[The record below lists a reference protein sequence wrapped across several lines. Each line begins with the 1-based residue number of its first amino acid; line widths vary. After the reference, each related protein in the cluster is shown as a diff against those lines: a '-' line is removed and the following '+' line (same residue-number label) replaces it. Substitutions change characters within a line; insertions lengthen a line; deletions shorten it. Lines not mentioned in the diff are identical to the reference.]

1 MKRCITPTLLEALQV
16 SGKKTKGN
24 VAQHADHAD
33 AQLVPQ
39 TAFAHDVPFHAA
51 RAHAVVNAVNDAAA
65 HGRVLVP
72 QGSAQESQQVPA
84 AHSAVA
90 PLHSSMGLVVAQPA
104 AAPTA
109 APAAAPTAAPT
120 AIPQTEAPKAPH
132 VLAHVAKKKRRITP
146 QSTASLVPAAGE
158 AATHPAP
165 AREPAIER
173 TPEQYLAEVQRDA
186 ETIADAMSRFQS
198 MTKTEMLYD
207 NGADLESVGVLVQR
221 MSTNMTMFR
230 VLHHARRCKEQQ
242 AEEERR
248 KTVKPVPIDQGET
261 EIYDKYQSKLT
272 GGNKI
277 LYKCRLAGANCICT
291 LGPSPAGPG
300 LKAIVQR
307 HIDRVHCQTSN
318 RRAEL
323 HGLGKAIAEGWVV

>member
-1 MKRCITPTLLEALQV
+1 MGLA
-16 SGKKTKGN
+16 
-24 VAQHADHAD
+24 VAR
-33 AQLVPQ
+33 P
-39 TAFAHDVPFHAA
+39 
-51 RAHAVVNAVNDAAA
+51 AAA
-65 HGRVLVP
+65 
-72 QGSAQESQQVPA
+72 PA
-84 AHSAVA
+84 AA
-90 PLHSSMGLVVAQPA
+90 LA

-109 APAAAPTAAPT
+109 APAAAPATALA
-120 AIPQTEAPKAPH
+120 AIPQTVAPKAPH

-146 QSTASLVPAAGE
+146 QSTASLVPTAGE
-158 AATHPAP
+158 AATHPP
-165 AREPAIER
+165 REPAIER

-248 KTVKPVPIDQGET
+248 KTMKPVPIDQGET

-300 LKAIVQR
+300 LKGIVQR
-307 HIDRVHCQTSN
+307 HIDRVHCKTSN

-323 HGLGKAIAEGWVV
+323 HGLGEAIAEGWVV